1 MINVS
6 NLKIDF
12 KKISSKQSITRNAV
26 NVLFLKDLKELK
38 FKPNWLKIENEKFL
52 IYNSKARKIKQPYLF
67 ETEFG
72 CFLIIPLLK
81 NSDDYSLDIE
91 NQGGLI
97 FDKISSEF
105 YDNISFYI
113 DDEIYSSNLLRGF
126 CLKSYKFQNY
136 KSNRNE
142 SKIKNILVFSQ
153 NYSKIKSSFQ
163 FNLNLVRGVNFTR
176 DLVWKPANIL
186 NPKSFAEECKK
197 LKKYGVNVK
206 ILNENN
212 LKKIGMTS

>member
-12 KKISSKQSITRNAV
+12 KKISSKQSIKRNEV
-26 NVLFLKDLKELK
+26 NVWFLKDLKELK
-38 FKPNWLKIENEKFL
+38 FKPNWLNIENEKFL

-81 NSDDYSLDIE
+81 NSDDYSLDVE

-113 DDEIYSSNLLRGF
+113 DDEIYSSNVLRGF

-136 KSNRNE
+136 KLHPPDPYLKE
-142 SKIKNILVFSQ
+142 LKIYYLS
-153 NYSKIKSSFQ
+153 
-163 FNLNLVRGVNFTR
+163 
-176 DLVWKPANIL
+176 
-186 NPKSFAEECKK
+186 
-197 LKKYGVNVK
+197 
-206 ILNENN
+206 
-212 LKKIGMTS
+212 